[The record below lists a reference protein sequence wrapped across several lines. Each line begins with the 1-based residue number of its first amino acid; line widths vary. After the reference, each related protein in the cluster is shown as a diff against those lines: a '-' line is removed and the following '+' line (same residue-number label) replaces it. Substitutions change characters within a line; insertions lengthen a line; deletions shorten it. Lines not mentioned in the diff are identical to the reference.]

1 MSGYSSFCLRRSA
14 DVYDS
19 TNRAVQFGGQNY
31 KSFSLSYF

>member
-1 MSGYSSFCLRRSA
+1 MSGYSSFCLSA